1 MTDILTFN
9 NPEFGSIRSIEQNG
23 EPWFVG
29 KDVATALGYSNTKDA
44 LAKHVDEQDKTTT
57 LNQGDGVAFRD
68 PMGREQRPTII
79 NESGLYSLIF
89 SSKLEGAQRFK
100 RWVTSEVLPSIRKTG
115 CYGTP
120 DLSELSPELRC
131 LIRLEQQQKQ
141 QAQELVRLNQKLD
154 QLQSTGAFGTGGW
167 RREGARSIARIAQ
180 ARGGAQHVPN
190 VYQAA
195 YTLLEEREH
204 CNLTARL
211 EALRSK
217 QRQQGMSKT
226 RAGRLTKMDAIAA
239 SPESVERWLKILH
252 EMEVRCC
259 TAAPEKE

>member
-1 MTDILTFN
+1 MFHETSFENRGKRYPMYLMNRDGFTLLAMGFTGKAALEWKIKYITAFN
-9 NPEFGSIRSIEQNG
+9 AMEQ
-23 EPWFVG
+23 
-29 KDVATALGYSNTKDA
+29 
-44 LAKHVDEQDKTTT
+44 Q
-57 LNQGDGVAFRD
+57 LNQR
-68 PMGREQRPTII
+68 Q
-79 NESGLYSLIF
+79 
-89 SSKLEGAQRFK
+89 
-100 RWVTSEVLPSIRKTG
+100 
-115 CYGTP
+115 P

-154 QLQSTGAFGTGGW
+154 QLQGTGAFGTGGW
-167 RREGARSIARIAQ
+167 RRESARIIARIAQ
-180 ARGGAQHVPN
+180 ARGGAQHVPI

-204 CNLTARL
+204 CSLTARL

-239 SPESVERWLKILH
+239 SPESVEHWLKILH
-252 EMEVRCC
+252 EMEARYC

>member
-1 MTDILTFN
+1 MANIQIFI

-29 KDVATALGYSNTKDA
+29 KDVAQALGYSNPQKAIRD
-44 LAKHVDEQDKTTT
+44 HVDDLDK
-57 LNQGDGVAFRD
+57 GVNEMD
-68 PMGREQRPTII
+68 TPGGKQQMPII

-154 QLQSTGAFGTGGW
+154 QLQGTGAFGTGGW
-167 RREGARSIARIAQ
+167 RRESARIIARIAQ
-180 ARGGAQHVPN
+180 ARGGTQHGPN

-204 CNLTARL
+204 CSLTARL

-239 SPESVERWLKILH
+239 SPESVEHWLKILH
-252 EMEVRCC
+252 EMEARYC

>member
-29 KDVATALGYSNTKDA
+29 KDVARSLGYGDGKS
-44 LAKHVDEQDKTTT
+44 LANAVANHVDEQDK
-57 LNQGDGVAFRD
+57 GVTELMT
-68 PMGREQRPTII
+68 PGGTQKLVII

-89 SSKLEGAQRFK
+89 SSKLAGAQRFK

-120 DLSELSPELRC
+120 DFAELSPELRC

-154 QLQSTGAFGTGGW
+154 QLQGTGGLW
-167 RREGARSIARIAQ
+167 HRRLAQGERPDHCPHRTGPGRRAACPDRLSGGIYPAGRAGALQPYRPARS
-180 ARGGAQHVPN
+180 
-190 VYQAA
+190 
-195 YTLLEEREH
+195 
-204 CNLTARL
+204 
-211 EALRSK
+211 
-217 QRQQGMSKT
+217 
-226 RAGRLTKMDAIAA
+226 
-239 SPESVERWLKILH
+239 
-252 EMEVRCC
+252 
-259 TAAPEKE
+259 APQ